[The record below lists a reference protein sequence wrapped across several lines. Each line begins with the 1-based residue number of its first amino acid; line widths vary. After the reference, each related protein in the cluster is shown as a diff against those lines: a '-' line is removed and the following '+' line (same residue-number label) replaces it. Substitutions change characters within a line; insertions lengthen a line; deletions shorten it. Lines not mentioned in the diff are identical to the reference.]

1 MRICERIRTMTDPVV
16 TLSEFFTRYPRWL
29 VLTGA
34 GISAN
39 SGIPTYRDSE
49 GNWLGANPILH
60 QEFLQSHAKRQRY
73 WGRSMIGWPGVQRA
87 TPNRHHDALV
97 QFERAGR
104 IESLITQNVDRLHQ
118 RAGSKRTIDLHGRLD
133 RVRCLDCGA
142 RYQREAIQRALLQL
156 NPHNTEGPS
165 ALRPDGDA
173 DLSDDLVASITV
185 PSCDACG
192 GMLMPD
198 VVFFGGA
205 IPKEKVTAGERALE
219 AADAMLVIGSS
230 LQVYSGFRLCRQAAA
245 LGKPL
250 LIANEGITRA
260 DEMATLKLSE
270 NALDQVSTVLEQHRA
285 LRSSIAPTTTE
296 AMHE

>member
-1 MRICERIRTMTDPVV
+1 MADPVV
-16 TLSEFFTRYPRWL
+16 TLSEFFTRHPRWL

-60 QEFLQSHAKRQRY
+60 QEFLQFHAKRQRY
-73 WGRSMIGWPGVQRA
+73 WGRSMIGWSGVQQA
-87 TPNRHHDALV
+87 TPNRHHEALV
-97 QFERAGR
+97 QFECAGR
-104 IESLITQNVDRLHQ
+104 VESLITQNVDRLHQ
-118 RAGSKRTIDLHGRLD
+118 RAGSKKTIDLHGRLD

-142 RYQREAIQRALLQL
+142 GYQREAIQQELLRL
-156 NPHNTEGPS
+156 NPHNSERPS
-165 ALRPDGDA
+165 ARRPDGDA

-205 IPKEKVTAGERALE
+205 IPKERVAAGERALE

-230 LQVYSGFRLCRQAAA
+230 LQVYSGFRLCRQAITQ
-245 LGKPL
+245 GKPL
-250 LIANEGITRA
+250 VIANEGITRA
-260 DEMATLKLSE
+260 DEMATFKLSE
-270 NALDQVSTVLEQHRA
+270 NALDQISSVLEQHGVP
-285 LRSSIAPTTTE
+285 LPSNTSTTIK